1 MKAVIYR
8 RYGGPEVLEYTDV
21 PDPKVAQNSVLVHVR
36 AAALNPADHLL
47 QAGLGESHTD
57 AWFPVIPG
65 WDVAGVVERVGAGV
79 SEFVPGDEVIG
90 YIRQDI
96 LHHGAYAE
104 RVSTPVET
112 LVRKP
117 RTASWPEAAGLPLA
131 GLTAYRAIIQTL
143 SVEPGETVLIHG
155 AAGGVGAVA
164 AQLALAREAHVIGAA
179 SVGHHDFLRSIGVL
193 PVAHGEGIA
202 DRVRALAPNGLDAVL
217 DCVGKGVLHT
227 TANLGSSRM
236 RACSIAD
243 GGPGITTVFARLDR
257 AVLTRLVEMVDEGK
271 LRVPIAATYPLAQA
285 AEAQAALKQPH
296 PPGKYVLVV

>member
-1 MKAVIYR
+1 M
-8 RYGGPEVLEYTDV
+8 
-21 PDPKVAQNSVLVHVR
+21 
-36 AAALNPADHLL
+36 
-47 QAGLGESHTD
+47 
-57 AWFPVIPG
+57 
-65 WDVAGVVERVGAGV
+65 
-79 SEFVPGDEVIG
+79 IG

-131 GLTAYRAIIQTL
+131 GLTAYRAIIQIL
-143 SVEPGETVLIHG
+143 SVGPGETVLIHG

-164 AQLALAREAHVIGAA
+164 AQLALGRGARVIGAA

-202 DRVRALAPNGLDAVL
+202 NRVRALAPNGLDAVL

-243 GGPGITTVFARLDR
+243 GGPGITTVFARLDG
-257 AVLTRLVEMVDEGK
+257 AVLTRLVEMVEEGK

-285 AEAQAALKQPH
+285 AQAQAALKQPH
-296 PPGKYVLVV
+296 APGKYVLIV